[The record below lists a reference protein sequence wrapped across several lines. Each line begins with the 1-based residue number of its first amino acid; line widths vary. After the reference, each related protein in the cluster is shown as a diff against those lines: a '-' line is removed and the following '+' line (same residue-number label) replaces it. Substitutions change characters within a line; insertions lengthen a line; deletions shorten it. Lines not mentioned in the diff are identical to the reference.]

1 MSNRE
6 IVKNIFE
13 KKPKLFIELIS
24 RYYPLDE
31 QTIVLNENLLNWYEI
46 SRNKNIDWNN
56 SMFLKYHDELY
67 FDFKLSYYLKQFSA
81 IEAIKTLQKDS
92 GDMFNEWSSL
102 SASNKLCWSIEL
114 LSEFKDEWNWYH
126 LSNNKSM
133 PWSIKL
139 IEEFEDKWDW
149 DMLSGYKDWGQ
160 AKDWIYYTSLN
171 EISWTTEIIERF
183 KNRWNWRTLSCSGN
197 YYPLQIP
204 GFKERPSVKLNT
216 TFPWSLNLIEKYEKN
231 WDWIL
236 LSGNPH
242 LPWSE
247 ELIDKYLSKW
257 RWENLLKNAG
267 ISWSKKLIDKYY
279 DIVEKPYKWERENWE
294 ISIYRDTTPTK
305 FLSPFWSS
313 ICYSNKIDWTESF
326 IEEFQEILNFKN
338 VLSARNDLPWTIDL
352 LEKFEDKWDWKLLS
366 ENENLFW
373 SEEMISR
380 FEHKWNWNSL
390 SKNTGIYW
398 NFDLLKKYETKW
410 NWKNLS
416 ANTSMCFNE
425 EVIDYYFEFI
435 AFHLLSSNK
444 GIQWTEKLIDKY
456 QNKLH
461 LKSMKCNDKIP
472 KSINLIF
479 KYSDQFY
486 THDIIWNKFKFYI
499 DNEFVIEQLKKIKTY
514 NTMQIAGKKTTGD
527 WIKLVGTREKP
538 LIDCNRAEKWEWE
551 EVYNFFEE
559 RINTRYI
566 NPINTLLNMKQNL
579 GEGFAIVNLQCSLI
593 ETIESFVNGWIYH
606 NDNKSEIKNGWYTRI
621 IQESSR
627 AKKHMNPDEN
637 LKNEDIFISF
647 FKNREPFIKYN
658 IDGSDFYK
666 SVRCGL
672 LHETQTKNNWKI
684 KFDTLKTG
692 LSYREDEG
700 EKIIFRENFQRDLE
714 IVIADYKKAI
724 VNGLCVWDRSNIALL
739 RKNILFKFNHICEKS

>member
-13 KKPKLFIELIS
+13 NKPKLFIEIIS

-31 QTIVLNENLLNWYEI
+31 QIIVLNENLLDWSEI
-46 SRNKNIDWNN
+46 SSNKNIIWNN

-67 FDFKLSYYLKQFSA
+67 FDFKLSYYLKQYSS
-81 IEAIKTLQKDS
+81 IETIKILKKDS
-92 GDMFNEWSSL
+92 GKMFNKWSSL
-102 SASNKLCWSIEL
+102 SSSSKLCWSIEL

-133 PWSIKL
+133 PWSTNL
-139 IEEFEDKWDW
+139 MEEFEDKWDW

-183 KNRWNWRTLSCSGN
+183 KNRWNWRTLSCNGDYN
-197 YYPLQIP
+197 NLQMHGKKYRHSSI
-204 GFKERPSVKLNT
+204 FY
-216 TFPWSLNLIEKYEKN
+216 TFPWSLDLIEKYENK
-231 WDWIL
+231 WDWRL
-236 LSGNPH
+236 LSHNPN

-247 ELIDKYLSKW
+247 ELIDNFLTKW
-257 RWENLLKNAG
+257 HWDKLLENIG
-267 ISWSKKLIDKYY
+267 ISWSKKLIYKYY
-279 DIVEKPYKWERENWE
+279 DIIEKPHERTRKNWN
-294 ISIYRDTTPTK
+294 ISGYEGIPPK
-305 FLSPFWSS
+305 FINSNWWFIS
-313 ICYSNKIDWTESF
+313 YSNKIDWTESF
-326 IEEFQEILNFKN
+326 MEEFQEILNFN
-338 VLSARNDLPWTIDL
+338 VLSSRNDLPWTIDL

-366 ENENLFW
+366 KNENLFW
-373 SEEMISR
+373 SKEMISR
-380 FEHKWNWNSL
+380 FEDKWNWNYL
-390 SKNTGIYW
+390 SENSGIYW
-398 NFDLLKKYETKW
+398 NFNLLKKYETKW

-416 ANTSMCFNE
+416 ANISMCFDE

-435 AFHLLSSNK
+435 DFYLLSSNK

-461 LKSMKCNDKIP
+461 LKSMKCNNKIP

-479 KYSDQFY
+479 KYSNQFY
-486 THDIIWNKFKFYI
+486 AHDIIWNKFKFYI
-499 DNEFVIEQLKKIKTY
+499 DNEFVIEQLKKIKTHT
-514 NTMQIAGKKTTGD
+514 TMQIAGKKTTGD
-527 WIKLVGTREKP
+527 WIKLVGTREKY
-538 LIDCNRAEKWEWE
+538 LIDCNRAEKWVWE
-551 EVYNFFEE
+551 EVYKFFEE

-566 NPINTLLNMKQNL
+566 NPINTLLNMKQNA

-593 ETIESFVNGWIYH
+593 ETIESFINGWIYH

-637 LKNEDIFISF
+637 LTNEDIFISF
-647 FKNREPFIKYN
+647 FKNRDPFIKHN

-692 LSYREDEG
+692 LSYGENEE

-724 VNGLCVWDRSNIALL
+724 VNGLCVWDRSNIALI
-739 RKNILFKFNHICEKS
+739 RQNILFKFNHICEKS

>member
-13 KKPKLFIELIS
+13 NKPKLFIEIIS

-31 QTIVLNENLLNWYEI
+31 QIIVLNENLLDWSEI
-46 SRNKNIDWNN
+46 SSNKNIIWNN

-67 FDFKLSYYLKQFSA
+67 FDFKLSYYLKQYSS
-81 IEAIKTLQKDS
+81 IETIKILKKDS
-92 GDMFNEWSSL
+92 GKMFNKWSSL
-102 SASNKLCWSIEL
+102 SSSSKLCWSIEL

-133 PWSIKL
+133 PWSTNL
-139 IEEFEDKWDW
+139 IAEFEDKWDW

-183 KNRWNWRTLSCSGN
+183 KNRWNWRTLSCNGDYN
-197 YYPLQIP
+197 NLQMHGKKYRHSSI
-204 GFKERPSVKLNT
+204 FY
-216 TFPWSLNLIEKYEKN
+216 TFPWSLDLIEKYENK
-231 WDWIL
+231 WDWRL
-236 LSGNPH
+236 LSHNPN

-247 ELIDKYLSKW
+247 ELIDNFLTKW
-257 RWENLLKNAG
+257 HWDKLLENIG
-267 ISWSKKLIDKYY
+267 ISWSKKLIYKYY
-279 DIVEKPYKWERENWE
+279 DIIEKPHERTRKNWN
-294 ISIYRDTTPTK
+294 ISGYEGIPPK
-305 FLSPFWSS
+305 FINSNWWFIS
-313 ICYSNKIDWTESF
+313 YSNKIDWTESF
-326 IEEFQEILNFKN
+326 MEEFQEILNFN
-338 VLSARNDLPWTIDL
+338 VLSSRNDLPWTIDL

-366 ENENLFW
+366 KNENLFW
-373 SEEMISR
+373 SKEMISR
-380 FEHKWNWNSL
+380 FEDKWNWNYL
-390 SKNTGIYW
+390 SENSGIYW
-398 NFDLLKKYETKW
+398 NFNLLKKYETKW

-416 ANTSMCFNE
+416 ANISMCFDE

-435 AFHLLSSNK
+435 DFYLLSSNK

-461 LKSMKCNDKIP
+461 LKSMKCNNKIP

-479 KYSDQFY
+479 KYSNQFY
-486 THDIIWNKFKFYI
+486 AHDIIWNKFKFYI
-499 DNEFVIEQLKKIKTY
+499 DNEFVIEQLKKIKTHT
-514 NTMQIAGKKTTGD
+514 TMQIAGKKTTGD
-527 WIKLVGTREKP
+527 WIKLVGTREKY
-538 LIDCNRAEKWEWE
+538 LIDCNRAEKWVWE
-551 EVYNFFEE
+551 EVYKFFEE

-566 NPINTLLNMKQNL
+566 NPINTLLNMKQNA

-593 ETIESFVNGWIYH
+593 ETIESFINGWIYH

-637 LKNEDIFISF
+637 LTNEDIFISF
-647 FKNREPFIKYN
+647 FKNRDPFIKHN

-692 LSYREDEG
+692 LSYGKNEE

-724 VNGLCVWDRSNIALL
+724 VNGLCVWDRSNIALI
-739 RKNILFKFNHICEKS
+739 RQNILFKFNHICEKS

>member
-1 MSNRE
+1 MDNRE

-13 KKPKLFIELIS
+13 KKPKLFLELIS

-31 QTIVLNENLLNWYEI
+31 QTIVLNDNLLDWSRI

-56 SMFLKYHDELY
+56 SMFLKYQDKMD
-67 FDFKLSYYLKQFSA
+67 FDFKLSYYLKQFSS
-81 IEAIKTLQKDS
+81 IETIKILKKDFS
-92 GDMFNEWSSL
+92 KRVNDWPSL
-102 SASNKLCWSIEL
+102 SRSNKLCWSTEL
-114 LSEFKDEWNWYH
+114 LREFKDEWNWYE

-133 PWSIKL
+133 PWSTNL
-139 IEEFEDKWDW
+139 MEEFEDKWDW
-149 DMLSGYKDWGQ
+149 DMLSGYKNWGQ

-204 GFKERPSVKLNT
+204 EFKERPSVKLNT
-216 TFPWSLNLIEKYEKN
+216 TFPWSLNLIEKYENK
-231 WDWIL
+231 WDWRL
-236 LSGNPH
+236 LSSNPH

-257 RWENLLKNAG
+257 DWEKLLQNAG
-267 ISWSKKLIDKYY
+267 ISWSKNLIDKYY
-279 DIVEKPYKWERENWE
+279 DIVEKPYEWTRENWE
-294 ISIYRDTTPTK
+294 ISAYRDTTPRK
-305 FLSPFWSS
+305 FLSSDWYS

-326 IEEFQEILNFKN
+326 MEEFQEILNFKN

-352 LEKFEDKWDWKLLS
+352 LEKFEEKWDWNLLS

-380 FEHKWNWNSL
+380 FEHKWNWNSI

-398 NFDLLKKYETKW
+398 NIDLLKKYDTKW

-435 AFHLLSSNK
+435 EFDLLSSNK

-456 QNKLH
+456 QNKLN
-461 LKSMKCNDKIP
+461 LKSMRLNDKIP

-479 KYSDQFY
+479 KYSDLFY
-486 THDIIWNKFKFYI
+486 AHDIIWNKFKFYI
-499 DNEFVIEQLKKIKTY
+499 DNEFVIEQLKKIKTHT
-514 NTMQIAGKKTTGD
+514 TMQIAGKKTTGD
-527 WIKLVGTREKP
+527 WIKLVGTREKS

-551 EVYNFFEE
+551 EVYKFFEE

-566 NPINTLLNMKQNL
+566 NPINTLLNMKQNV

-593 ETIESFVNGWIYH
+593 ETIESFINGWIYH

-627 AKKHMNPDEN
+627 AKKHLSPDEN
-637 LKNEDIFISF
+637 LKNEDIFVSF
-647 FKNREPFIKYN
+647 FKNREPFINYN
-658 IDGSDFYK
+658 IDGSDFFK

>member
-1 MSNRE
+1 MGNRE

-31 QTIVLNENLLNWYEI
+31 QTIVLNDNLLDWSGI
-46 SRNKNIDWNN
+46 SRNTNIDWNN
-56 SMFLKYHDELY
+56 SMFLKYQDKLD
-67 FDFKLSYYLKQFSA
+67 FDIKLSYYLKQFSS
-81 IEAIKTLQKDS
+81 IETIKIFKKDFS
-92 GDMFNEWSSL
+92 KRFNDWSSL

-114 LSEFKDEWNWYH
+114 LGEFKDEWNWYH

-133 PWSIKL
+133 PWSTNL

-149 DMLSGYKDWGQ
+149 DMLSGYKNWGK

-183 KNRWNWRTLSCSGN
+183 KNRWNWRTLSCNGD
-197 YYPLQIP
+197 YYSLQIP
-204 GFKERPSVKLNT
+204 GNKERLSVKLNT
-216 TFPWSLNLIEKYEKN
+216 TFPWSLNLIEKYEHK
-231 WDWIL
+231 WDWRL
-236 LSGNPH
+236 LSSNPH

-257 RWENLLKNAG
+257 DWEKLLQNPA

-279 DIVEKPYKWERENWE
+279 DIVEKPYEWTRENWE
-294 ISIYRDTTPTK
+294 ISGYRGTIPSK
-305 FLSPFWSS
+305 FLSSDWSS

-326 IEEFQEILNFKN
+326 MEEFQEILNFKN

-352 LEKFEDKWDWKLLS
+352 LEKFEEKWDWNLLS

-380 FEHKWNWNSL
+380 FEHKWNWNSI

-398 NFDLLKKYETKW
+398 NIDLLKKYNTKW

-435 AFHLLSSNK
+435 AFDLLSSNK
-444 GIQWTEKLIDKY
+444 GIQWTEKLIDKS
-456 QNKLH
+456 QNKLN
-461 LKSMKCNDKIP
+461 LKSMRLNDKIP

-479 KYSDQFY
+479 KYSDQLY
-486 THDIIWNKFKFYI
+486 AHDIIWNKFKFYI
-499 DNEFVIEQLKKIKTY
+499 DKEYVLDQLKKIKTY
-514 NTMQIAGKKTTGD
+514 TQMQIAGKKTTGD
-527 WIKLVGTREKP
+527 WIKLVGTREEP

-551 EVYNFFEE
+551 QVYNFFED

-606 NDNKSEIKNGWYTRI
+606 NDNKSEFKNGWYTRI
-621 IQESSR
+621 VKESNR
-627 AKKHMNPDEN
+627 TKKHLKSDEN
-637 LKNEDIFISF
+637 LKNEDIFVSF
-647 FKNREPFIKYN
+647 FKNREPFNGYN
-658 IDGSDFYK
+658 IDGLDFYR

-672 LHETQTKNNWKI
+672 LHETQTKNDWKI
-684 KFDTLKTG
+684 RFDSLKTG
-692 LSYREDEG
+692 MSYKEDNG
-700 EKIIFRENFQRDLE
+700 EKIIFRVNFQKDLE
-714 IVIADYKKAI
+714 LALARYKDAI
-724 VNGLCVWDRSNIALL
+724 VNGRSLYNINNIALL
-739 RKNILFKFNHICEKS
+739 RKNFLFKFNHICNES

>member
-1 MSNRE
+1 M
-6 IVKNIFE
+6 
-13 KKPKLFIELIS
+13 
-24 RYYPLDE
+24 
-31 QTIVLNENLLNWYEI
+31 
-46 SRNKNIDWNN
+46 
-56 SMFLKYHDELY
+56 
-67 FDFKLSYYLKQFSA
+67 
-81 IEAIKTLQKDS
+81 
-92 GDMFNEWSSL
+92 
-102 SASNKLCWSIEL
+102 
-114 LSEFKDEWNWYH
+114 
-126 LSNNKSM
+126 
-133 PWSIKL
+133 
-139 IEEFEDKWDW
+139 
-149 DMLSGYKDWGQ
+149 
-160 AKDWIYYTSLN
+160 
-171 EISWTTEIIERF
+171 
-183 KNRWNWRTLSCSGN
+183 
-197 YYPLQIP
+197 
-204 GFKERPSVKLNT
+204 
-216 TFPWSLNLIEKYEKN
+216 
-231 WDWIL
+231 
-236 LSGNPH
+236 
-242 LPWSE
+242 
-247 ELIDKYLSKW
+247 
-257 RWENLLKNAG
+257 LKNAG

-279 DIVEKPYKWERENWE
+279 DIVEKPYKWARENWE
-294 ISIYRDTTPTK
+294 ISIYRDTIPTK

-338 VLSARNDLPWTIDL
+338 VLSLRNDLPWTINL

-366 ENENLFW
+366 KNENLFW

-380 FEHKWNWNSL
+380 FEDKWNWNYL
-390 SKNTGIYW
+390 SENTGIYW
-398 NFDLLKKYETKW
+398 NFNLLKKYETKW

-416 ANTSMCFNE
+416 ANISMCFDE

-435 AFHLLSSNK
+435 DFYLLSSNK

-472 KSINLIF
+472 KLINLIF

-486 THDIIWNKFKFYI
+486 AHDIIWNKFKFYI
-499 DNEFVIEQLKKIKTY
+499 DNEFVIEQLKKINTHT
-514 NTMQIAGKKTTGD
+514 TMQIAGKKTTGD
-527 WIKLVGTREKP
+527 WIKLVGTREKY
-538 LIDCNRAEKWEWE
+538 LIDFNRAEKWVWE
-551 EVYNFFEE
+551 EVYKFFEE

-566 NPINTLLNMKQNL
+566 NPINTLLNMKQNV

-593 ETIESFVNGWIYH
+593 ETIESLINGWIYH

-627 AKKHMNPDEN
+627 TKKHMNPDEN
-637 LKNEDIFISF
+637 LKNEDIFVSF

-692 LSYREDEG
+692 LSYGENEE

-724 VNGLCVWDRSNIALL
+724 VNGLCVWDRSNIALI
-739 RKNILFKFNHICEKS
+739 RQNILFKFNHICEKS

>member
-1 MSNRE
+1 
-6 IVKNIFE
+6 
-13 KKPKLFIELIS
+13 
-24 RYYPLDE
+24 
-31 QTIVLNENLLNWYEI
+31 
-46 SRNKNIDWNN
+46 
-56 SMFLKYHDELY
+56 
-67 FDFKLSYYLKQFSA
+67 
-81 IEAIKTLQKDS
+81 
-92 GDMFNEWSSL
+92 
-102 SASNKLCWSIEL
+102 
-114 LSEFKDEWNWYH
+114 
-126 LSNNKSM
+126 M
-133 PWSIKL
+133 PWSTNL
-139 IEEFEDKWDW
+139 IAEFEDKWDW

-183 KNRWNWRTLSCSGN
+183 KNRWNWRTLSCNGDYN
-197 YYPLQIP
+197 NLQMHGKKYRHSSI
-204 GFKERPSVKLNT
+204 FY
-216 TFPWSLNLIEKYEKN
+216 TFPWSLDLIEKYENK
-231 WDWIL
+231 WDWRL

-247 ELIDKYLSKW
+247 ELIDNFLTKW
-257 RWENLLKNAG
+257 HWDKLLENIG
-267 ISWSKKLIDKYY
+267 ISWSKKLIYKYY
-279 DIVEKPYKWERENWE
+279 DIIEKPHERTRKNWN
-294 ISIYRDTTPTK
+294 ISGYEGIPPK
-305 FLSPFWSS
+305 FINSNWWFIS
-313 ICYSNKIDWTESF
+313 YSNKIDWTESF
-326 IEEFQEILNFKN
+326 MEEFQEILNFN
-338 VLSARNDLPWTIDL
+338 VLSSRNDLPWTIDL

-366 ENENLFW
+366 KNENLFW

-416 ANTSMCFNE
+416 ANTSMCFDE

-435 AFHLLSSNK
+435 DFYLLSSNK

-461 LKSMKCNDKIP
+461 LKSMKCNNKIP

-593 ETIESFVNGWIYH
+593 ETIESFINGWIYH